1 MNFLCIIP
9 ARANSKRLIN
19 KNIKK
24 INNQPLIYWSLN
36 FASQIKEFKK
46 IILTTDSDKI
56 INCSK
61 EFKNI
66 FSLKRPKNLSNSKT
80 SMIDVVNHVLKKESQ
95 IYDAVVILQPTSPLR
110 KINTILKALKIFK
123 TNKYDS
129 LVTVCKIN
137 NKSIPKN
144 LILSSKNGIVNNL
157 KFDHKPYNDIYYKL
171 DGGVVFITK
180 IKQIKKSIIGG
191 VTKLLEVDFPE
202 AIDIDTEYDFKVA
215 KFFMEQDNEK
225 Y

>member
-1 MNFLCIIP
+1 M
-9 ARANSKRLIN
+9 
-19 KNIKK
+19 
-24 INNQPLIYWSLN
+24 
-36 FASQIKEFKK
+36 
-46 IILTTDSDKI
+46 
-56 INCSK
+56 
-61 EFKNI
+61 
-66 FSLKRPKNLSNSKT
+66 
-80 SMIDVVNHVLKKESQ
+80 
-95 IYDAVVILQPTSPLR
+95 ILQPTSPLR

-180 IKQIKKSIIGG
+180 IKQIKK
-191 VTKLLEVDFPE
+191 
-202 AIDIDTEYDFKVA
+202 
-215 KFFMEQDNEK
+215 K
-225 Y
+225 YNWGSNKTIRS

>member
-1 MNFLCIIP
+1 
-9 ARANSKRLIN
+9 
-19 KNIKK
+19 
-24 INNQPLIYWSLN
+24 
-36 FASQIKEFKK
+36 
-46 IILTTDSDKI
+46 
-56 INCSK
+56 
-61 EFKNI
+61 
-66 FSLKRPKNLSNSKT
+66 
-80 SMIDVVNHVLKKESQ
+80 MIDVVNHFKESQ
-95 IYDAVVILQPTSPLR
+95 IYDAVMILQPTSPLR